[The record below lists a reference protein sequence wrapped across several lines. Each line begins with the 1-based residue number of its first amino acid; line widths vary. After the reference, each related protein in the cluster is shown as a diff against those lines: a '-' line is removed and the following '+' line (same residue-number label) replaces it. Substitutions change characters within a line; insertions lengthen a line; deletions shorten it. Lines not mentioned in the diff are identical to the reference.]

1 MSWKNKIKTGLVDRP
16 NLRLFGAN
24 SGWLIGDKLIKLVV
38 AVFVSAWVARYLGP
52 AQYGVLAYAITFI
65 SMFQAFALLG
75 LDNIVVRDIA
85 GTPANAPSVL
95 GTALRLRLGGALI
108 GYGALALTLIITT
121 NDEPQL
127 VGIVL
132 IIGLCV
138 FFQVTDV
145 IDLWFQ
151 ANSQSRRT
159 VIAKTSSY
167 LLIAGLKIALI
178 LTGST
183 LFYFALA
190 QAMEA
195 AFTAMALA
203 LTYLFFKTEKK
214 WVWDRALA
222 KRMLLQSW
230 PILVSGLSIL
240 IYMRISVFFL
250 KDFSGSA
257 AVGIYAAGTSLSE
270 VWYFV
275 PTMLA
280 ASAAP
285 IIARKRLEGI
295 TGYTITFK
303 KLFALMWYFALLIS
317 MLNVLLADILIDLLY
332 GESYEESAAVLAIHS
347 FSLIAVSLGV
357 FQSIWIVNEG
367 RTRLALYQAITGA
380 LVAIFLG
387 LVLIPTYGPLGA
399 AYSTVAAQFA
409 QAFLANAIFARPLF
423 KLQVMSLGFFLK
435 TTKT

>member
-1 MSWKNKIKTGLVDRP
+1 MIKLNLVDRP

-24 SGWLIGDKLIKLVV
+24 SGWLIGDKLIKLLV

-52 AQYGVLAYAITFI
+52 EQYGVLAYAITFI

-85 GTPANAPSVL
+85 SAPANAHGVL
-95 GTALRLRLGGALI
+95 GTALRLRLTGALI
-108 GYGALALTLIITT
+108 SYCALAVTLLFTT
-121 NDEPQL
+121 RDEPQL
-127 VGIVL
+127 AGIVL
-132 IIGLCV
+132 TIGLCL

-159 VIAKTSSY
+159 VIAKTTSY
-167 LLIAGLKIALI
+167 LLIAGLKIVLI

-190 QAMEA
+190 QAIEA
-195 AFTAMALA
+195 AFAALA
-203 LTYLFFKTEKK
+203 LALAYMLFRTESK
-214 WVWDRALA
+214 WVWNRELA

-285 IIARKRLEGI
+285 IIARKRLEGL
-295 TGYTITFK
+295 TGYNITFK
-303 KLFALMWYFALLIS
+303 KLFALMWYFALFIS
-317 MLNVLLADILIDLLY
+317 VLNVFVSDALIDLLY
-332 GESYEESAAVLAIHS
+332 GALYKESAAVLAIHS

-367 RTRLALYQAITGA
+367 RTRLALYQAVTGA
-380 LVAIFLG
+380 FVAVFLG
-387 LVLIPTYGPLGA
+387 LVLIPEYGPLGA
-399 AYSTVAAQFA
+399 AITTVLAQFA
-409 QAFLANAIFARPLF
+409 QAFWANAIFARPLF
-423 KLQVMSLGFFLK
+423 KLQLLSLGFFFK
-435 TTKT
+435 TTKI